1 MQKRKKMS
9 KKKIQEEK
17 IILQICFLVCLLVY
31 VYVYLLVA
39 HASLSRHPLHAVS
52 ARGLS
57 LSRVTQGG
65 EYLHN
70 RRLLFQAIALNKSP
84 SQVVSNVFFSFSCH
98 KQSQRRRKTSFA
110 LNIIFTSQVT
120 FSALWISHVDC
131 TVFRFNLSHMP
142 QEDNKNKNMGTH
154 ILITSLL
161 NPKNNV

>member
-1 MQKRKKMS
+1 MS

-70 RRLLFQAIALNKSP
+70 HQDIIEVISQTFTVP
-84 SQVVSNVFFSFSCH
+84 SHCS
-98 KQSQRRRKTSFA
+98 
-110 LNIIFTSQVT
+110 
-120 FSALWISHVDC
+120 
-131 TVFRFNLSHMP
+131 
-142 QEDNKNKNMGTH
+142 
-154 ILITSLL
+154 
-161 NPKNNV
+161 